1 MRCERDGWKEG
12 RIEGGNSRHR
22 EEEEVDKV
30 VDDDGDNKTERE
42 REIERHHI
50 KSVDFGPFA
59 RLVPSVTTPPP
70 VFEVLMY
77 ASVLIR
83 F

>member
-1 MRCERDGWKEG
+1 M
-12 RIEGGNSRHR
+12 
-22 EEEEVDKV
+22 
-30 VDDDGDNKTERE
+30 DDDGDNKTERERE

-70 VFEVLMY
+70 VFGVLMY